1 MRGTI
6 NKLTKAFEELLAA
19 SEKQLDQSPTHE
31 GLQNVTLLAN
41 ARNALRV
48 FVLVAEAEDEEIGDV
63 DIPEEDMLEI
73 LEMLDD
79 AVNK

>member
-1 MRGTI
+1 MSDTI
-6 NKLTKAFEELLAA
+6 NKLTKAFEELLAV
-19 SEKQLDQSPTHE
+19 SEKQLNQSPTHE
-31 GLQNVTLLAN
+31 GLQNVTVLAN

-48 FVLVAEAEDEEIGDV
+48 FVLVAEDEEIGDA